1 MKPQEKYQPLSGTAG
16 KPPNSVEVIGRVTF
30 LNGEQMEFTDPQTYL
45 QMMREELPFRNTTGF
60 RCETLS
66 KDPAL
71 RKAVDDILL
80 DFAGEQNPRRACN
93 YGMTPEGLEALHY
106 AADPNVPHTY
116 AWFVMTDCNTQHE
129 QMLRDLTMEE
139 AVRLYAASGR
149 PEKRIG
155 VTKDDIATVDLVHTG
170 DGVQRFFADHETM
183 DSFRNDPIIAE
194 AAAQLRQRL
203 EEPGMEFTM
212 GGM

>member
-1 MKPQEKYQPLSGTAG
+1 MATRSAP
-16 KPPNSVEVIGRVTF
+16 VELDTRRAYEAAAKGDGRRILVDRLWPRGVSKDALAADAWVKAIAPSDGLRQWF
-30 LNGEQMEFTDPQTYL
+30 GHDPA
-45 QMMREELPFRNTTGF
+45 RWEGF
-60 RCETLS
+60 RERYF
-66 KDPAL
+66 KE
-71 RKAVDDILL
+71 L
-80 DFAGEQNPRRACN
+80 DAN
-93 YGMTPEGLEALHY
+93 PEGLEALHY

-116 AWFVMTDCNTQHE
+116 SWFVMTDCNTPRE

-155 VTKDDIATVDLVHTG
+155 VTKDGIATVDLVHTG

-183 DSFRNDPIIAE
+183 DSFRNDPVIAE

-203 EEPGMEFTM
+203 AEPGMEFTM